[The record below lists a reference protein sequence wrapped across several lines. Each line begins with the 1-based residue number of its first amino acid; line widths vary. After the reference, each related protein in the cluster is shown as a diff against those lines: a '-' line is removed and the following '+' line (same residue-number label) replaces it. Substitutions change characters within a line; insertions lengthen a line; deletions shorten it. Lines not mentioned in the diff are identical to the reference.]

1 MMTVEVSWLKDDLE
15 DMEDDKEEDME
26 DDKEED
32 MEDDKAR
39 CEGRQW

>member
-26 DDKEED
+26 DDKAKCED
-32 MEDDKAR
+32 
-39 CEGRQW
+39 RQW